1 LKHEGKA
8 RMPAQR
14 PKHQTATL
22 EARRQNAD
30 ASEKAKTPTGNA
42 HTSKAKPEPASQT
55 TKKNT
60 TSRHTSQQSVNIN
73 IPSKNSSPRAQR
85 AKNPQE
91 HSMVTSSS
99 YTDTR
104 LLINNEWC
112 DAASGKTL
120 DVVNPATGKPIG
132 KVAHAGKADLDRAL
146 EAAQKGFEAWR
157 KVPANERATTMRKAA
172 GFVRERADSIA
183 RLMTQEQGKPFAEA
197 RVEVLSAADIIEWFA
212 DEGRRVYG
220 RVVPSR
226 NLNAQSLVIKE
237 PIGPVAAFTP
247 WNFPVNQVVRKLS
260 AALASGC
267 SFLVKA
273 PEETPASPAQLLQA
287 FVDAGV
293 PAGTVGLVFGDP
305 AEISS
310 YLIPHPVIRKVTFT
324 GSTPVGKQ
332 LAALAG
338 QHMKRA
344 TMELGGHAPVIVA
357 EDADVALAVKAAGGA
372 KFRNAG
378 QVCISPTRFL
388 VHNSIREEFAA
399 ALVKHAESLKVGDGL
414 AEGTQLGPLANAR
427 RLTAMANII
436 ENARSTG
443 ATVATGGERIG
454 SEGNFFAP
462 TVLTDVTLEADV
474 FNNEPF
480 GPIAA
485 IRGFD
490 KLEDAIAEANRLPFG
505 LAGYAFTKS
514 FRNVHLLSQNLEV
527 GMLWINQPATPT
539 PEMPFGGVKDSGYG
553 SEGGP
558 EAMEAYLVTKAVTVM
573 AV

>member
-1 LKHEGKA
+1 
-8 RMPAQR
+8 M
-14 PKHQTATL
+14 T
-22 EARRQNAD
+22 
-30 ASEKAKTPTGNA
+30 
-42 HTSKAKPEPASQT
+42 
-55 TKKNT
+55 
-60 TSRHTSQQSVNIN
+60 
-73 IPSKNSSPRAQR
+73 
-85 AKNPQE
+85 
-91 HSMVTSSS
+91 TSSS
-99 YTDTR
+99 YPDTR
-104 LLINNEWC
+104 LLIDNEWC

-120 DVVNPATGKPIG
+120 DVINPATGKPIG
-132 KVAHAGKADLDRAL
+132 KVAHAGIADLDRAL
-146 EAAQKGFEAWR
+146 AAAQKGFAAWR
-157 KVPANERATTMRKAA
+157 KVPANERAAIMRKAA
-172 GFVRERADSIA
+172 ALVRERAPEIG
-183 RLMTQEQGKPFAEA
+183 RVMTLEQGKPFAEA
-197 RVEVLSAADIIEWFA
+197 RIEVLSAADIIEWFA

-226 NLNAQSLVIKE
+226 NLAAQALVLKE
-237 PIGPVAAFTP
+237 PVGPVAAFTP
-247 WNFPVNQVVRKLS
+247 WNFPVNQVVRKLC
-260 AALASGC
+260 AALATGC

-273 PEETPASPAQLLQA
+273 PEETPASPAALLQA
-287 FVDAGV
+287 FVEAGV
-293 PAGTVGLVFGDP
+293 PAGTVGLVFGNP

-310 YLIPHPVIRKVTFT
+310 YLIAHPVIRKVTFT

-357 EDADVALAVKAAGGA
+357 EDADVALAVKAAGAA

-388 VHNSIREEFAA
+388 VHNSIREEFTA
-399 ALVKHAESLKVGDGL
+399 ALVRHAQGLKLGDGL
-414 AEGTQLGPLANAR
+414 AEGTTLGPLANAR
-427 RLTAMANII
+427 RLTAMASLMD
-436 ENARSTG
+436 NARSSG
-443 ATVATGGERIG
+443 AKIAVGGERVG

-462 TVLTDVTLEADV
+462 TVLTDVPLEADV

-480 GPIAA
+480 GPVAA

-490 KLEDAIAEANRLPFG
+490 SLEDAIREANRLPFG

-514 FRNVHLLSQNLEV
+514 FHNVHLLSQQLEV

-558 EAMEAYLVTKAVTVM
+558 EALDAYLVTKSVTVM
-573 AV
+573 S